1 MLKRGNKIGMS
12 VFLFSQVTT
21 KWLKPDVGSI
31 YPPKLNIYVDAL
43 TSKFN
48 SCSQKKK
55 TKTAQH
61 VEFQRPAV
69 TSYATKPKQ
78 TRFLTG
84 EASSFETQLLSKVG
98 RV

>member
-31 YPPKLNIYVDAL
+31 YPPKLNICVDAL

-48 SCSQKKK
+48 SCSQKK
-55 TKTAQH
+55 TAQH

-69 TSYATKPKQ
+69 TGYVTKPKQ

-84 EASSFETQLLSKVG
+84 EASSFETQLLSKVR